1 MKRSYSEPVPEPAAK
16 QQDTQRKRD
25 VRSEEYSKEL
35 STATAYL
42 NTTST
47 QLWTFKDLRQELQSA
62 GCKHTTTALNLLT
75 RASHVRMLRVS
86 PAHCLIIR
94 KGVSLSAGLE
104 RLIVEETLQEAATAP
119 VLESPPPLPLE
130 PPVATTLGTAPEA
143 SAPVDASPLQP
154 AASAVPTELST
165 EVPAAETGA
174 IFADVLDTPP
184 AKSSSGSSTSGD
196 SVPRQ
201 QPGETFEHF
210 RDRFVDFWALEDIM
224 QEDACLTGRIR
235 SRPH

>member
-104 RLIVEETLQEAATAP
+104 QLIGVFACFFRC
-119 VLESPPPLPLE
+119 
-130 PPVATTLGTAPEA
+130 PEA
-143 SAPVDASPLQP
+143 SGFLRGVPGNPHGTIDNNISNSMDTAPQT
-154 AASAVPTELST
+154 VPQSHST
-165 EVPAAETGA
+165 VVP
-174 IFADVLDTPP
+174 
-184 AKSSSGSSTSGD
+184 
-196 SVPRQ
+196 
-201 QPGETFEHF
+201 HF
-210 RDRFVDFWALEDIM
+210 YVSLCVHRHTL
-224 QEDACLTGRIR
+224 
-235 SRPH
+235 P

>member
-1 MKRSYSEPVPEPAAK
+1 MCIAVRDATVQPLVAALPLFSII
-16 QQDTQRKRD
+16 
-25 VRSEEYSKEL
+25 VL
-35 STATAYL
+35 SPFTA
-42 NTTST
+42 
-47 QLWTFKDLRQELQSA
+47 
-62 GCKHTTTALNLLT
+62 
-75 RASHVRMLRVS
+75 
-86 PAHCLIIR
+86 
-94 KGVSLSAGLE
+94 
-104 RLIVEETLQEAATAP
+104 VEETLQEAATAP
-119 VLESPPPLPLE
+119 VLESPPPSPLE

-201 QPGETFEHF
+201 QPGETFERFHE
-210 RDRFVDFWALEDIM
+210 RFVDFWALEVGIV
-224 QEDACLTGRIR
+224 QWTLFGITEG
-235 SRPH
+235 